1 MIHTL
6 PWFTL
11 PPLHTSFHYVYYCNF
26 LHLLSIIVINMLLY
40 LSRSAILCSKRGLI
54 TLDFSKLWRRKGDS
68 GPFHAGRFGLE
79 ACGGGRE
86 IECHSNSNNRCTN
99 MPITLLRDTNQT
111 QAPVNGNKTQTLFIV
126 LGLITAVRQRN
137 VFGSRSAIVRRTL
150 YVGIVYREAHTS
162 CAEFYTMWN
171 NNALS

>member
-79 ACGGGRE
+79 ACGGGSWDRMSLQFKQQMHQHANNVIKRHKSNASTCQRQQNTHSVHCSGLNNSSKTE
-86 IECHSNSNNRCTN
+86 ERFWFTFCHSATD
-99 MPITLLRDTNQT
+99 TLCWHCL
-111 QAPVNGNKTQTLFIV
+111 
-126 LGLITAVRQRN
+126 
-137 VFGSRSAIVRRTL
+137 SRSPHQLCRIL
-150 YVGIVYREAHTS
+150 YDVKQ
-162 CAEFYTMWN
+162 
-171 NNALS
+171 